1 MARDAGV
8 EVDLVT
14 MDVADDSSVR
24 AGMATILERA
34 GQIDLLVNNAGIG
47 ANAVTE
53 ETVPAHLLDM
63 MNVNLCGAV
72 RCIQAVLP
80 GMRARADGC
89 IVNISSVTGRV
100 AAIAQAPYATSK
112 WAMEGMSEG
121 LAQEVAAFGIRVAI
135 VEPGLTKSAI
145 FAKNVDVPN
154 TTGAYSAHY
163 RRMLQF
169 YAVGIANATDPFEV
183 AKVVHHAATTATP
196 RLRYAVSW
204 GGQELI
210 SGRARMTDEQWVEL
224 GRCVEDG
231 EYYERFR
238 ELFGL
243 DVSPS

>member
-1 MARDAGV
+1 MTTLSAAAWQPSWN
-8 EVDLVT
+8 EP
-14 MDVADDSSVR
+14 
-24 AGMATILERA
+24 
-34 GQIDLLVNNAGIG
+34 GQVDLLVNNAGIG

-53 ETVPAHLLDM
+53 ETSPAQFLEM

-89 IVNISSVTGRV
+89 IVNVSSVTGRV
-100 AAIAQAPYATSK
+100 AAIAQAPYSASK

-121 LAQEVAAFGIRVAI
+121 LAQEIAGFGIRVAI
-135 VEPGLTKSAI
+135 VEPGVTKSAI
-145 FAKNVDVPN
+145 FAKNVDVPDS
-154 TTGAYSAHY
+154 TGAYAAHY

-183 AKVVHHAATTATP
+183 AKVIHHAATTPAP
-196 RLRYAVSW
+196 HLRYTVSW
-204 GGQELI
+204 GAPELI

-224 GRCVEDG
+224 GRSVEDT

-238 ELFGL
+238 DLFGL